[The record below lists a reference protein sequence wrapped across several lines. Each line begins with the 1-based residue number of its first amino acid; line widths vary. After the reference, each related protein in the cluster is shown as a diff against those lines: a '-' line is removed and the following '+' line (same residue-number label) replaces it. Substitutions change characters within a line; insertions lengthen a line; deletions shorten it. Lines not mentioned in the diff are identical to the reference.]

1 MEGIAEV
8 EEQAIACL
16 KCCSGE
22 LIREDSGRLPEGK
35 WPAWEPGP
43 QEFACPSCG
52 EGPIWAT
59 EPREVIDSLGGR
71 DAG

>member
-1 MEGIAEV
+1 MTTGRM

-16 KCCSGE
+16 KCGASE
-22 LIREDSGRLPEGK
+22 LIYSDSKRLPPGK

-43 QEFACPSCG
+43 QEFACPKFG

-59 EPREVIDSLGGR
+59 EPRWVEVEKP
-71 DAG
+71 